1 MKDAPGSV
9 DAEACG
15 LLTVDLAAIVA
26 NWRELGRRADGAECA
41 GVVKADAYGCGLEQV
56 SAALATA
63 GCETLFV
70 ANLAEGRRVR
80 GAAPGATVYVLSGLV
95 PGTAE
100 AFADANLRPVLGSLA
115 EIAEWDAFVAAHG
128 WSGGAALHVDT
139 GMNRL
144 GLDLDAAATLA
155 AALRGRVPHTHLTL
169 VMSHLACAETPE
181 HPLNARQIAAFRE
194 VRALFP
200 GVPGSLANS
209 SGIFLGPDAL
219 HDMVRPGV
227 ALYGGNPTPGHLNP
241 MRPVVRLDG
250 RVLQVREV
258 EAGDT
263 VGYGA
268 TWTAKNDARIAVVG
282 IGYADGI
289 LRAASGSDDRP
300 GAEVMVAGEPCRV
313 AGRISM
319 DLMAIDVTALPDD
332 RPRRGDLV
340 TLIGDEIG
348 VDDLASHAGTIGYE
362 ILTSLGRRYRRVW
375 RSGA

>member
-1 MKDAPGSV
+1 MSPKDNNH
-9 DAEACG
+9 EACG
-15 LLTVDLAAIVA
+15 LLTIDLAAIVA

-80 GAAPGATVYVLSGLV
+80 GAAPGAAVYVLSGLL
-95 PGTAE
+95 PGTAA

-115 EIAEWDAFVAAHG
+115 EIAEWDAFVAAAG

-144 GLDLDAAATLA
+144 GLDLEAA

-181 HPLNARQIAAFRE
+181 HPLVARQIAAFRE

-268 TWTAKNDARIAVVG
+268 TWTAKGDARIAVVG

-289 LRAASGSDDRP
+289 LRAASGSDDRL
-300 GAEVMVAGEPCRV
+300 GAEVMVAGEPCRI

-332 RPRRGDLV
+332 RPQRGDLV
-340 TLIGDEIG
+340 TLLGDEIG

-362 ILTSLGRRYRRVW
+362 ILTSLGRRYRRIW